1 MSKVNETEETV
12 VENVEGEVVE
22 TENFSEKTKAG
33 LKKYGKKLVVAA
45 SLVGVALIGYAIGAR
60 KSENSDDTTYEI
72 EDSSSSDES

>member
-22 TENFSEKTKAG
+22 TENFSEKAKAG
-33 LKKYGKKLVVAA
+33 LKKYGKNVVAA

-60 KSENSDDTTYEI
+60 KSEDSDDTTYEI

>member
-1 MSKVNETEETV
+1 MSKVNETEETI
-12 VENVEGEVVE
+12 VEGEVVE
-22 TENFSEKTKAG
+22 TENFSEKAKAG

-60 KSENSDDTTYEI
+60 KSEDSDDTTYEI